1 MPKPHQVRH
10 SQQTEQ
16 KESTIQVLSA
26 LCNRNFTV
34 VTLINFF
41 IMTTYYMIFITSTFY
56 AQKTFSLNLSDA
68 GLTAGLMVIGCLV
81 GRFLTGNLLSFFH
94 CKKLLFAGL
103 IFYILCIS
111 ASFYIHSVFELY
123 VQRFFSGMGMGIIA
137 TITGTLIAYIVPQ
150 KYHGL
155 GISLFSMSTAL
166 SLALGPFFG
175 ILLLNYVEYLSIIKI
190 DVIIAI
196 SCLLFFFLLKQI
208 PYSVKHHRPF
218 FELYSYIDPRVVRFS
233 LVALLMCLSYGCNQA
248 FITSYAS
255 ERDLIHAASLFYLFY
270 AFSAI
275 ATRPITGSL
284 YDKRGEN
291 YIFVFIFL
299 FTIISLCTLAFA
311 KNSFT
316 LLLAGIL
323 FGIGFGNFHSLGQV
337 VALTLVTKSRYP
349 QATTTFFVLFDLG
362 IGIAP
367 YLFGLII
374 PHIGFTGM
382 YLTLVGTVLCSAL
395 LYYFVHGKKVRKN
408 SSR

>member
-1 MPKPHQVRH
+1 MPKPHQVH
-10 SQQTEQ
+10 SAPKNAHTEPL
-16 KESTIQVLSA
+16 SHVLIEI
-26 LCNRNFTV
+26 CNRNFTV
-34 VTLINFF
+34 VTLINFL

-56 AQKTFSLNLSDA
+56 AQKTFALSLSNA
-68 GLTAGLMVIGCLV
+68 GLTAGLMVIGCLI
-81 GRFLTGNLLSFFH
+81 GRFMTGNLLSFFH
-94 CKKLLFAGL
+94 YKKLLFAGL
-103 IFYILCIS
+103 VFYILSIC
-111 ASFYIHSVFELY
+111 ASFYIHSVNELY
-123 VQRFFSGMGMGIIA
+123 FQRLFSGMGMGIIA
-137 TITGTLIAYIVPQ
+137 TITGTLIAYIVPKQ
-150 KYHGL
+150 YHGL

-175 ILLLNYVEYLSIIKI
+175 ILLLNYIEYLSIIKI
-190 DVIIAI
+190 DVIII
-196 SCLLFFFLLKQI
+196 ICCLLIFFLLKQI

-248 FITSYAS
+248 FITSYAN

-291 YIFVFIFL
+291 YIFVFIFI

-316 LLLAGIL
+316 LLLAGVL

-367 YLFGLII
+367 YLFGFVI

-382 YLTLVGTVLCSAL
+382 YLSLVGTVCCSAL
-395 LYYFVHGKKVRKN
+395 LYYFVHGEKVRN
-408 SSR
+408 NR